1 MMTHWYVHL
10 RGDMRYIFSIPIK
23 HLIQR
28 HPCVFIVAE
37 CAYVLYQAHDHPQV
51 AVTRSVV
58 SLVQQ
63 VFVAEA
69 EQEHSAVVDDWPVHA
84 AVADCS

>member
-1 MMTHWYVHL
+1 
-10 RGDMRYIFSIPIK
+10 MRYIFSIPIK
-23 HLIQR
+23 HLIPR

-51 AVTRSVV
+51 AVTRSVA
-58 SLVQQ
+58 SLVQ

-69 EQEHSAVVDDWPVHA
+69 EQEHFAAVDDWPVHA